1 MTEFSPPAPVD
12 TTITPGTIGGN
23 LTVSDTSADSL
34 MQSMNGELLTGGI
47 SAGWENKPKGDRL
60 SEDSVYISTDGV
72 GQTFMGVFDGM
83 GGYGSGDV
91 MSAIASNRLHGL
103 AIRNRDINPAGLI
116 EDFFPDV
123 VEDIRAKV
131 SSSREV
137 HESAGTTGLVGVV
150 KRFDNG
156 SIRLTGGAVGDSL
169 GYIVRKNGLV
179 EPLNKEES
187 MRQEMLDMGESI
199 EDADRR
205 GNVVT
210 NVLNANGYLGTKQ
223 RFDTEVFEGDVIV
236 FTSDGI
242 TGDKSTQRL
251 SGGDSNEDVIRQ
263 IALDR
268 TLTPKQKAQKIVGLS
283 NKKDDKTAL
292 FVEIRDQVNQGYS
305 DSQIEAYDNKF
316 EKNGTSAQ
324 TAMALGDSALAGGV
338 NLVPSADG
346 LPDPEDFTDADQIHD
361 GSSARSILSAIR
373 RRIST
378 LTSKEVFDPEGWKS
392 VPVTELVSMPQNELL
407 KLAGVKQGE
416 DVLIERRRESTSAN
430 GKAGDSYI
438 MTGAKV
444 DNVFIDEKTGQ
455 LRVMVYW
462 QGIKNGEFSTW
473 QKPVSVAEIHRLKV
487 AYENGEIKSTMGPGI
502 LVK

>member
-1 MTEFSPPAPVD
+1 M
-12 TTITPGTIGGN
+12 
-23 LTVSDTSADSL
+23 LTLL
-34 MQSMNGELLTGGI
+34 M
-47 SAGWENKPKGDRL
+47 
-60 SEDSVYISTDGV
+60 
-72 GQTFMGVFDGM
+72 
-83 GGYGSGDV
+83 
-91 MSAIASNRLHGL
+91 
-103 AIRNRDINPAGLI
+103 
-116 EDFFPDV
+116 
-123 VEDIRAKV
+123 KV
-131 SSSREV
+131 
-137 HESAGTTGLVGVV
+137 
-150 KRFDNG
+150 N
-156 SIRLTGGAVGDSL
+156 
-169 GYIVRKNGLV
+169 
-179 EPLNKEES
+179 
-187 MRQEMLDMGESI
+187 
-199 EDADRR
+199 
-205 GNVVT
+205 
-210 NVLNANGYLGTKQ
+210 
-223 RFDTEVFEGDVIV
+223 
-236 FTSDGI
+236 
-242 TGDKSTQRL
+242 
-251 SGGDSNEDVIRQ
+251 
-263 IALDR
+263 
-268 TLTPKQKAQKIVGLS
+268 
-283 NKKDDKTAL
+283 
-292 FVEIRDQVNQGYS
+292 YS
-305 DSQIEAYDNKF
+305 YYSKQIEAYDNKF